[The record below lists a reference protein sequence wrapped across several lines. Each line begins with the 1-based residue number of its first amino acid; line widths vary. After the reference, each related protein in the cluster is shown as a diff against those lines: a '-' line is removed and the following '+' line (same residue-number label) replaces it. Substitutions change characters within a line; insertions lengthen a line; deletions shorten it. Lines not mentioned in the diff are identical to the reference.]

1 MNQTTLPVVTMLLP
15 EMRQPN
21 RLRRHRSHRPGPRK
35 QPAGRSI
42 EHVEATARVVGEPL
56 GRLPLLSSGTVR
68 TADWR
73 TAAEAPATGCQRGT
87 PPRAMHSRAGKVERL
102 RQARP
107 DGARGGSAG
116 SRVRHTGTYVPG
128 AFGLVQ
134 CSCSGLPI
142 GTTIDEA

>member
-1 MNQTTLPVVTMLLP
+1 MLLP

-102 RQARP
+102 RQALQEAAVHR
-107 DGARGGSAG
+107 AQLL
-116 SRVRHTGTYVPG
+116 
-128 AFGLVQ
+128 FGRLQ
-134 CSCSGLPI
+134 QRLEASEGLLI
-142 GTTIDEA
+142 LL